1 MKEALVYVALILGLC
16 GLLLEEGRRNT
27 ELQAKAQLTPKR
39 LYARLSNPQLKL
51 QIVDVRED
59 LAEFEDTHVPGA
71 LPFPGCDP
79 AKLPPAAKDRVYPYV
94 PTVIVSA
101 EGDAAAFEKCRE
113 QFKLAWNLAGG
124 ITAWSDANLP
134 EDSGEYTA
142 PRVSAGGG
150 CL

>member
-1 MKEALVYVALILGLC
+1 MKEALVYVVLILGLS
-16 GLLLEEGRRNT
+16 GLVFAEGRRNT
-27 ELQAKAQLTPKR
+27 ELQARSALTPKR
-39 LYARLSNPQLKL
+39 LYSKLSNRQLTL
-51 QIVDVRED
+51 QIVDVRDD
-59 LAEFEDTHVPGA
+59 LTEFEDTHVPGA

-79 AKLPPAAKDRVYPYV
+79 AKLPRAAKDRVYPWV

-101 EGDAAAFEKCRE
+101 QGDVASFEKCRE

-134 EDSGEYTA
+134 EDSGEYTP
-142 PRVSAGGG
+142 PRASAGGG